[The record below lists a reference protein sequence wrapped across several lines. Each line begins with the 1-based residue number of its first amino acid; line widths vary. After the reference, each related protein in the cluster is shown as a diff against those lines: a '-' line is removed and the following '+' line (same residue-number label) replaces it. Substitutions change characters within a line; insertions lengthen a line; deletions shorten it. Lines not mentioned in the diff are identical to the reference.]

1 MDIKRDPAILRR
13 KKIRQAILGV
23 LALVVVAALTIAVMH
38 LKPAAPSVTAG
49 TLWYDTVKRG
59 PMVRNVRGAGT
70 LVPEEKRWIT
80 SLNSGQVQE
89 IILRPGAKVEVGT
102 VILTLSSSDQGMSV
116 QNAERAYNTSK
127 AQLETSKA
135 TNKAARASQTSAVAE
150 AEGQLKLAEVNLEA
164 QKKLKEEG
172 LIADLTL
179 KSYQQQYD
187 SAKGKRDLAQQQL
200 DISIQNE
207 AAQIAPQEAAV
218 VQAKAAWDQ
227 ELRKQED
234 LKVKSTM
241 NGVLQAVPVERGQNV
256 GAGTNLAQV
265 TDPTRLKAEIRISET
280 QTKDLAIGQYAEV
293 DTRSGIV
300 KGHVT
305 RMDPAATGGTIGVD
319 VSLDEALPTGAR
331 QDMSVDGTI
340 ELQRLENV
348 LYVQRP
354 SFGQENQSITV
365 FKVVPTNGPVA
376 PSQEVG
382 HEAVRTP
389 VTLGRAS
396 VQFIEVKSGLQEGDR
411 IVLSDMSQYDAFDR
425 IRLN

>member
-80 SLNSGQVQE
+80 SLSSGRVEE
-89 IILRPGAKVEVGT
+89 IILRPGAHVEVGT
-102 VILTLSSSDQGMSV
+102 VILTLSSQDQGMSV
-116 QNAERAYNTSK
+116 SNAERAYTTAKANLENSK
-127 AQLETSKA
+127 S
-135 TNKAARASQTSAVAE
+135 TNKANRAAQESAATD
-150 AEGQLKLAEVNLEA
+150 ADGQLKLQQVNLEA
-164 QKKLKEEG
+164 QQKLLAEG
-172 LIADLTL
+172 LVSELTV
-179 KSYQQQYD
+179 KQFQQNYD
-187 SAKGKRDLAQQQL
+187 SAKLRADLAHKQL
-200 DISIQNE
+200 QIAIDNE

-218 VQAKAAWDQ
+218 IQAKAAWDQ

-241 NGVLQAVPVERGQNV
+241 KGVLQAVPVERGQNV

-265 TDPTRLKAEIRISET
+265 TDPTNLKAEIRISET
-280 QTKDLAIGQYAEV
+280 QTKDLAIGQYAEI

-319 VSLDEALPTGAR
+319 VSLDEALPAGAR

-354 SFGQENQSITV
+354 SFGQENQAITV
-365 FKVVPTNGPVA
+365 FKVIPTSGPIAVG
-376 PSQEVG
+376 QEAG

>member
-13 KKIRQAILGV
+13 KKIRQGIFAG
-23 LALVVVAALTIAVMH
+23 LALIAVAALTIAVMH

-80 SLNSGQVQE
+80 SLSSGRVE
-89 IILRPGAKVEVGT
+89 DIILRPGAHVEVGT
-102 VILTLSSSDQGMSV
+102 VILTLSNPDVGTSV
-116 QNAERAYNTSK
+116 GNAERTYNTSR
-127 AQLETSKA
+127 AQLENTKA
-135 TNKAARASQTSAVAE
+135 TNKASRAAQESAATE
-150 AEGQLKLAEVNLEA
+150 ADGQLKLAQVNLEA
-164 QKKLKEEG
+164 QQKLFAEG
-172 LIADLTL
+172 LVSELTV
-179 KSYQQQYD
+179 KDFQQRYD
-187 SAKGKRDLAQQQL
+187 SAKGRADLAHKQL
-200 DISIQNE
+200 QIAIDNE
-207 AAQIAPQEAAV
+207 ASQIAPQEAAV
-218 VQAKAAWDQ
+218 IQAKAAWDQ

-241 NGVLQAVPVERGQNV
+241 KGVLQAVPVERGQNV

-265 TDPTRLKAEIRISET
+265 TDPTNLKAEIRISET
-280 QTKDLAIGQYAEV
+280 QTKDLAIGQYAEI

-319 VSLDEALPTGAR
+319 VSLDEALPAGAR

-354 SFGQENQSITV
+354 SFGQENQNIGV
-365 FKVVPTNGPVA
+365 FKITSTTGPVVA
-376 PSQEVG
+376 GQEAG

>member
-13 KKIRQAILGV
+13 KKIRQASVVG
-23 LALVVVAALTIAVMH
+23 LALVAIAALTVAVMR

-80 SLNSGQVQE
+80 SISTGRVEN
-89 IILRPGAKVEVGT
+89 IILRPGAPVQVGT
-102 VILTLSSSDQGMSV
+102 VILTLTNPDLAV
-116 QNAERAYNTSK
+116 AVANAERAYKTSQ
-127 AQLETSKA
+127 AQLENTKA
-135 TNKAARASQTSAVAE
+135 TNKASRAAQQAAVTE

-164 QKKLKEEG
+164 QKKLKDEG
-172 LIADLTL
+172 LVADLTV
-179 KSYQQQYD
+179 KTFQQNYD
-187 SAKGKRDLAQQQL
+187 SAKGRAELANKQL
-200 DISIQNE
+200 QISIENE
-207 AAQIAPQEAAV
+207 ASQIAPQEAAV
-218 VQAKAAWDQ
+218 NQAKAAWDQ
-227 ELRKQED
+227 AIRQQDD

-241 NGVLQAVPVERGQNV
+241 KGVLQAVPVERGQNV
-256 GAGTNLAQV
+256 GAGANLAQV
-265 TDPTRLKAEIRISET
+265 SDPTNLKAEIRISET
-280 QTKDLAIGQYAEV
+280 QTKDLVIGQYAEI
-293 DTRSGIV
+293 DTRNGIV

-305 RMDPAATGGTIGVD
+305 RMDPSATGGTIGVD
-319 VSLDEALPTGAR
+319 VSLDEALPAGAR

-354 SFGQENQSITV
+354 SFGQENQAISV
-365 FKVVPTNGPVA
+365 FKIVSTAGPVA
-376 PSQEVG
+376 AGQETG

>member
-1 MDIKRDPAILRR
+1 
-13 KKIRQAILGV
+13 
-23 LALVVVAALTIAVMH
+23 
-38 LKPAAPSVTAG
+38 
-49 TLWYDTVKRG
+49 
-59 PMVRNVRGAGT
+59 VRGAGT

-80 SLNSGQVQE
+80 SLSSGRVE
-89 IILRPGAKVEVGT
+89 DVILRPGAHVEVGT
-102 VILTLSSSDQGMSV
+102 VILTLSNQDQLEAV
-116 QNAERAYNTSK
+116 KNAERAYNTSK
-127 AQLETSKA
+127 ANLENTKA
-135 TNKAARASQTSAVAE
+135 TNKANRAAQESAA
-150 AEGQLKLAEVNLEA
+150 ADADGQLRLQQVNLEA
-164 QKKLKEEG
+164 QQKLLAEG
-172 LIADLTL
+172 LVSDLTV
-179 KSYQQQYD
+179 KQFQQNYD
-187 SAKGKRDLAQQQL
+187 SAKLRADLAHKQL
-200 DISIQNE
+200 QIAIDNE
-207 AAQIAPQEAAV
+207 VSQIAPQEAAV
-218 VQAKAAWDQ
+218 IQAKAAWDQ

-241 NGVLQAVPVERGQNV
+241 KGVLQAVPVERGQNV

-265 TDPTRLKAEIRISET
+265 TDPTNLKAEIRISET

-319 VSLDEALPTGAR
+319 VTLDEALPAGAR

-354 SFGQENQSITV
+354 SFGQENQAITV
-365 FKVVPTNGPVA
+365 FKIVSTTGPVA
-376 PSQEVG
+376 AAQEAG